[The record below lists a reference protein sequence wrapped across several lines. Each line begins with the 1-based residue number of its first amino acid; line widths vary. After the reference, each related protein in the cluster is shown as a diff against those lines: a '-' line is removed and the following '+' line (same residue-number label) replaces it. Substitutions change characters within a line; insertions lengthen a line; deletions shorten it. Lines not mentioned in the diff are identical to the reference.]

1 MALSARW
8 EAAASWVGG
17 RCFGSGRWWK
27 RLMASCTHVFFG
39 RTTLTLV
46 SAVWRLGGCQQ
57 FDNLIDGLV
66 GTVGSGCELGGGEVF
81 WIGEMVEAADGEL
94 YARILWKNNFNIGI
108 GGVAIRRLP
117 AIRQFD

>member
-66 GTVGSGCELGGGEVF
+66 GTVVGGFELAVWAVL
-81 WIGEMVEAADGEL
+81 WIRVMVEAAAGEWSEQ
-94 YARILWKNNFNIGI
+94 IL
-108 GGVAIRRLP
+108 
-117 AIRQFD
+117 